1 MKISIY
7 RSGSAPKRE
16 RRQKKTKLPGQ
27 PKRYATAYFIWMN
40 ENRESIKSKFPGLS
54 IAEFGK
60 KSGELWKEMTDK
72 SVSFLNADSS
82 FLLCFKMAKLTESAR
97 FVYILYI
104 VFASVS

>member
-1 MKISIY
+1 VQVIFKRIFFIC

-40 ENRESIKSKFPGLS
+40 ENRENIKTKFPGLS

-72 SVSFLNADSS
+72 SVSFFNCKFQISL
-82 FLLCFKMAKLTESAR
+82 FYF
-97 FVYILYI
+97 I
-104 VFASVS
+104 